1 MLQPND
7 LQSISDLAKA
17 IRDAT
22 SAKPS
27 WLTYIPVVSAVI
39 SVASVAV
46 SLWLTRSLARET
58 RGFKLLPM
66 LVFYRRAERIW
77 TLKNVGEGTALEVF
91 IRNFASNDIL
101 QDQVQLY
108 PVAPGQEIRLDYL
121 QGADKL
127 VAGYVNMFGD
137 DPHLTVCSS
146 DVNQFK
152 KGKLDP
158 LHGPVS
164 IGHESNAA
172 KWPTTRLP

>member
-1 MLQPND
+1 MLQPNEQQ
-7 LQSISDLAKA
+7 LISDMAKA
-17 IRDAT
+17 IQAANP
-22 SAKPS
+22 AKPS

-39 SVASVAV
+39 SVVSVAV

-77 TLKNVGEGTALEVF
+77 TLKNVGEGTALKVF
-91 IRNFASNDIL
+91 VRNFISKDTAK
-101 QDQVQLY
+101 DQVQLY
-108 PVAPGQEIRLDYL
+108 PLAPGQEIRLDYL

-127 VAGYVNMFGD
+127 VAGYINMFND

-146 DVNQFK
+146 DDNQFK
-152 KGKLDP
+152 KGELEP
-158 LHGPVS
+158 LPKSVN
-164 IGHESNAA
+164 IGHESDAA

>member
-7 LQSISDLAKA
+7 QQLISDLAKA
-17 IRDAT
+17 IRDAAA
-22 SAKPS
+22 AKPS
-27 WLTYIPVVSAVI
+27 WFTYIPVVSAVI
-39 SVASVAV
+39 SVASVTV
-46 SLWLTRSLARET
+46 SLWLTRSLASET

-66 LVFYRRAERIW
+66 IVFYRRAERIW

-91 IRNFASNDIL
+91 IRNYISNDIV

-121 QGADKL
+121 RGADKL

-146 DVNQFK
+146 DVNEFK
-152 KGKLDP
+152 KGELAP
-158 LHGPVS
+158 LQKSVN
-164 IGHESNAA
+164 IGHESEAA
-172 KWPTTRLP
+172 TWPTTRLS

>member
-1 MLQPND
+1 MLQPKD
-7 LQSISDLAKA
+7 QQFISELAKA
-17 IRDAT
+17 IRDAA
-22 SAKPS
+22 SGKPS

-66 LVFYRRAERIW
+66 IVFYRRAERIW

-91 IRNFASNDIL
+91 IRNYVTKDSV

-121 QGADKL
+121 RGADKL
-127 VAGYVNMFGD
+127 VAGYVNIFGD

-146 DVNQFK
+146 DVNEFK
-152 KGKLDP
+152 RGKLEP
-158 LHGPVS
+158 LQKS
-164 IGHESNAA
+164 ANIGHESDATH
-172 KWPTTRLP
+172 WPTTRLS